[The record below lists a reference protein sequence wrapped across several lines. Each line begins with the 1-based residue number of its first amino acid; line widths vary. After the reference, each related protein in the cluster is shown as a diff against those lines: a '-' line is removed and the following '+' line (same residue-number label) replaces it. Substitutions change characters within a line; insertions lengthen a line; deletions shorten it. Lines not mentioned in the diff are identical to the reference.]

1 VSPYQAAGL
10 AGAFL
15 FLAAYAGAQ
24 TGKLDPQK
32 LPALLINLAGAILI
46 LISMIEDFNLGAFVL
61 ESAWG
66 LIAFAGLVRL
76 AVKRK
81 G

>member
-1 VSPYQAAGL
+1 MSLYQAAGL

-24 TGKLDPQK
+24 TGKFDPRK
-32 LPALLINLAGAILI
+32 APALAVNFVGAILI
-46 LISMIEDFNLGAFVL
+46 LTSMIEDFNLGAFVL
-61 ESAWG
+61 ETAWG

-76 AVKRK
+76 ALTRK

>member
-1 VSPYQAAGL
+1 MSLYQIAGL

-24 TGKLDPQK
+24 TGRSDPRK
-32 LPALLINLAGAILI
+32 APALAVNFVGAILI
-46 LISMIEDFNLGAFVL
+46 LISMIQDFNLGAFIL

-81 G
+81 S

>member
-1 VSPYQAAGL
+1 MSPYEASGL

-24 TGKLDPQK
+24 TGRLDPRS
-32 LPALLINLAGAILI
+32 LPALVINLAGAILI
-46 LISMIEDFNLGAFVL
+46 LLSMIEDFNLGAFVL

-76 AVKRK
+76 ALKRRP
-81 G
+81 